1 MSDGAVWAALEKMEA
16 WIADSEWSPKA
27 ADLEAWNSEFQAAM
41 ASAERSDGWED
52 FLNRAHTAGH
62 ALAVRAARLEQ
73 KKDAVKAEL
82 DAQALGRR
90 ALKGYR
96 ASTR

>member
-1 MSDGAVWAALEKMEA
+1 MSDGAVRAALEKMEA
-16 WIADSEWSPKA
+16 WIADSAWSPRA
-27 ADLEAWNSEFQAAM
+27 GDLEAWNSEFQAAM
-41 ASAERSDGWED
+41 ASARKGDGWED
-52 FLNRAHTAGH
+52 LLNRAHTAGQ
-62 ALAVRAARLEQ
+62 ALAVRAAQLEQ

-96 ASTR
+96 DSTR